1 MEEIAQKFRA
11 DGAVDINELR
21 TLMAMV
27 GQKPSNLDVEKL
39 NKLDTNKDGKIE
51 KSEYDSATNG
61 QDYDILCNIPVIGSI
76 WGLLKSAFGSG
87 CDTGKNRR

>member
-39 NKLDTNKDGKIE
+39 IT
-51 KSEYDSATNG
+51 YF
-61 QDYDILCNIPVIGSI
+61 Q
-76 WGLLKSAFGSG
+76 
-87 CDTGKNRR
+87 R